1 MSRGRK
7 ERTPAQLAVLAQ
19 AREKAKIVIAE
30 RAKINAFQKTVSP
43 EPEPVAVSD
52 EAPREPDPVAVSD
65 EDPPEPEHL
74 SVLEDPASESEDE
87 EPRLTRRE
95 VGEMIQR
102 SMSQRPSPKYHY
114 INGIY
119 QNKIESYFA
128 PFSKIFF

>member
-30 RAKINAFQKTVSP
+30 RAKLNALAKKD
-43 EPEPVAVSD
+43 EPVAVSD
-52 EAPREPDPVAVSD
+52 EAPREP
-65 EDPPEPEHL
+65 EPL

-95 VGEMIQR
+95 VGEM
-102 SMSQRPSPKYHY
+102 SQRPSPKYQY
-114 INGIY
+114 INGMYI
-119 QNKIESYFA
+119 KI
-128 PFSKIFF
+128 K

>member
-52 EAPREPDPVAVSD
+52 EAPREPEPVAVSD
-65 EDPPEPEHL
+65 EAPPEPGSGYAL
-74 SVLEDPASESEDE
+74 RTYL
-87 EPRLTRRE
+87 
-95 VGEMIQR
+95 
-102 SMSQRPSPKYHY
+102 
-114 INGIY
+114 
-119 QNKIESYFA
+119 
-128 PFSKIFF
+128 